1 MDSFHSLDNRTIAI
15 PASPAGI
22 DSSTPVSNSYTTYTP
37 DNSFKTHNALSKERV
52 RMVPSEVNAAPEEV
66 FSATVRSTA
75 SRFLPFS
82 AVFIS
87 RALIVIALLAQIVV
101 AWRFWY
107 LTWDDSAITLGFAR
121 TFALTGKIEP
131 TPGSGIVEGYST
143 TLWMLLMAI
152 AAKFAVTPS
161 ALLVVAK
168 ISTLLLNLAN
178 ILLMRRWFLTWTT
191 ETIGNLVAGSV
202 GCGLMFYETINGME
216 TPLILTLV
224 LVMLLLFPRP
234 GRTARFF
241 YLLTGSAFL
250 LIRWEAAW
258 LLVPFVLA
266 ELSTEFNAERN
277 RRRAPLSAATWLS
290 VFLLTNLARWQYF
303 GSILPN
309 TIIAKRGIPYTTAIP
324 SIEIQRHLQDP
335 VFILTSSKIFVIV
348 VIAGLL
354 YDHFVLNRQSSM
366 LEMLRSS
373 YHGSWQLRFAILFTA
388 FSLILTAAIGANWG
402 PQARSFYPAWP
413 FLFGLLLL
421 PLSQLRTRTL
431 AWATAA
437 LFVFA
442 LLRMTVHVRE
452 LEAYQAPVYM
462 PRTTVSGFEAVAS
475 ALSDIESASH
485 HSHLVYAGPDM
496 GAVMLFT
503 HGVRVIDLGLLCDP
517 FLARTRYAAINS
529 YVLQQRQPD
538 VIEVHENWTKLAN
551 LQASPLFLRRYRP
564 VYVHGIRT
572 FLDRNLIQSI
582 DPSRL
587 REKPFQPDGRP
598 DIGEL
603 RQNPLLKY
611 TNDDFRLNQDFGTY
625 LILS

>member
-1 MDSFHSLDNRTIAI
+1 
-15 PASPAGI
+15 
-22 DSSTPVSNSYTTYTP
+22 
-37 DNSFKTHNALSKERV
+37 
-52 RMVPSEVNAAPEEV
+52 MVPSEISAASEKIPP
-66 FSATVRSTA
+66 AAVRSTA
-75 SRFLPFS
+75 STHFTFS
-82 AVFIS
+82 AVLIS
-87 RALIVIALLAQIVV
+87 RSLLAVALLSQIIV
-101 AWRFWY
+101 AWRFWH

-161 ALLVVAK
+161 ALLVIAK

-191 ETIGNLVAGSV
+191 ETIANLVAGSV

-234 GRTARFF
+234 GRAARIA
-241 YLLTGSAFL
+241 YLVTGSAFL

-258 LLVPFVLA
+258 LLVPFVLV
-266 ELSTEFNAERN
+266 EFNAELNGERN
-277 RRRAPLSAATWLS
+277 RRRALLSAATWLS

-324 SIEIQRHLQDP
+324 SIELQRHLQDP
-335 VFILTSSKIFVIV
+335 IFILTSSKIFAIV
-348 VIAGLL
+348 AIAGLL
-354 YDHFVLNRQSSM
+354 YDHFVTRFVLKRQSSV
-366 LEMLRSS
+366 LEILRSS
-373 YHGSWQLRFAILFTA
+373 YHNSWQLRFALLFTV
-388 FSLILTAAIGANWG
+388 FSLILTAAIGINWG
-402 PQARSFYPAWP
+402 PPVRSFYPAWP

-421 PLSQLRTRTL
+421 PLSKLRIRTL
-431 AWATAA
+431 PWATAA
-437 LFVFA
+437 LCVFA
-442 LLRMTVHVRE
+442 LLRMTVHVQE
-452 LEAYQAPVYM
+452 LKAWQAPIYM
-462 PRTTVSGFEAVAS
+462 PRTTVSRFETVAS
-475 ALSDIESASH
+475 VLSDIESASH

-503 HGVRVIDLGLLCDP
+503 HGVQVIDLGLLCDS
-517 FLARTRYAAINS
+517 FLARTGYTAINS

-538 VIEVHENWTKLAN
+538 VIEVHENWTQLAN
-551 LQASPLFLRRYRP
+551 LQAYPFFLKRYRP

-572 FLDRNLIQSI
+572 FLDLNLIDSI

-587 REKPFQPDGRP
+587 SEKSFEPDGRP
-598 DIGEL
+598 ESIEFQ
-603 RQNPLLKY
+603 QNSLLKY
-611 TNDDFRLNQDFGTY
+611 TKDDFRLNKDFGTY
-625 LILS
+625 LVLN

>member
-1 MDSFHSLDNRTIAI
+1 M
-15 PASPAGI
+15 
-22 DSSTPVSNSYTTYTP
+22 Y
-37 DNSFKTHNALSKERV
+37 
-52 RMVPSEVNAAPEEV
+52 PSEVSAASEKV
-66 FSATVRSTA
+66 SAATVRSTA
-75 SRFLPFS
+75 SKYLPFS
-82 AVFIS
+82 PVFIS
-87 RALIVIALLAQIVV
+87 RALIVIALLSQIIV

-107 LTWDDSAITLGFAR
+107 LTWDDAAITLGFAR

-168 ISTLLLNLAN
+168 VSTLLLNLAN

-191 ETIGNLVAGSV
+191 ETIANLVAGSV

-234 GRTARFF
+234 GRAARLG

-258 LLVPFVLA
+258 LLVPFVLVEFKA
-266 ELSTEFNAERN
+266 ELSTKFNTGRN
-277 RRRAPLSAATWLS
+277 RRRALLSAITWLT
-290 VFLLTNLARWQYF
+290 VFLVSNLARWQYF

-309 TIIAKRGIPYTTAIP
+309 TIIAKRGIPYTTPIR
-324 SIEIQRHLQDP
+324 SIEIHRHLQDP
-335 VFILTSSKIFVIV
+335 IFILASSKILVIV

-354 YDHFVLNRQSSM
+354 YDRFVLKRPGSLS
-366 LEMLRSS
+366 EIFRSS
-373 YHGSWQLRFAILFTA
+373 YRNSWQLRFALLFTV
-388 FSLILTAAIGANWG
+388 FSLILTAAIGTNWG

-437 LFVFA
+437 LCVFA
-442 LLRMTVHVRE
+442 LLRMTVRVQE
-452 LEAYQAPVYM
+452 LKAYQAPVYM
-462 PRTTVSGFEAVAS
+462 PRTTVSRFETVAS
-475 ALSDIESASH
+475 VLSDIESASH

-503 HGVRVIDLGLLCDP
+503 HGVQVIDLGLLCDS
-517 FLARTRYAAINS
+517 FLARTRYTAINS

-538 VIEVHENWTKLAN
+538 VIEVHENWTQLAN
-551 LQASPLFLRRYRP
+551 LEAYPLFFRHYRP

-572 FLDRNLIQSI
+572 FLDRNLIESI
-582 DPSRL
+582 DSARL
-587 REKPFQPDGRP
+587 SEKPFQPDGRP
-598 DIGEL
+598 DNSEL
-603 RQNPLLKY
+603 QQNSLLKY
-611 TNDDFRLNQDFGTY
+611 TNLDLRLNKDFGTY
-625 LILS
+625 LVLN

>member
-1 MDSFHSLDNRTIAI
+1 
-15 PASPAGI
+15 
-22 DSSTPVSNSYTTYTP
+22 
-37 DNSFKTHNALSKERV
+37 
-52 RMVPSEVNAAPEEV
+52 MVPSVVSAASEKIPSAAP
-66 FSATVRSTA
+66 RSTA
-75 SRFLPFS
+75 STYLPFS
-82 AVFIS
+82 AVFLS
-87 RALIVIALLAQIVV
+87 RSLILIAVLAQIIV
-101 AWRFWY
+101 AWRFWS

-121 TFALTGKIEP
+121 TFALTGRIEP

-143 TLWMLLMAI
+143 TLWMLLMTI
-152 AAKFAVTPS
+152 AAKFAATPA
-161 ALLVVAK
+161 ALLVIAK

-191 ETIGNLVAGSV
+191 ETIANLVAGSV

-234 GRTARFF
+234 SRTARIA
-241 YLLTGSAFL
+241 YLVTGSAFL

-258 LLVPFVLA
+258 LLVPFILA
-266 ELSTEFNAERN
+266 ELNAEFNAQHN
-277 RRRAPLSAATWLS
+277 RRRALLSAATWLT

-303 GSILPN
+303 GSLLPN
-309 TIIAKRGIPYTTAIP
+309 TIIAKRGIPYTTAIR

-335 VFILTSSKIFVIV
+335 VFILTSSKIFAIIA
-348 VIAGLL
+348 IAGLL
-354 YDHFVLNRQSSM
+354 YDHFVLKRPGSL

-373 YHGSWQLRFAILFTA
+373 YRNSWQLRFCLLFTV
-388 FSLILTAAIGANWG
+388 FSLILTAAIGVNWG
-402 PQARSFYPAWP
+402 PPVRSFYPAWP

-437 LFVFA
+437 LCVFA
-442 LLRMTVHVRE
+442 LLRMTVHVQE
-452 LEAYQAPVYM
+452 LKAYQAPVYM
-462 PRTTVSGFEAVAS
+462 PRTTVSGFETVAS

-503 HGVRVIDLGLLCDP
+503 HGVQVIDLGLLCDS
-517 FLARTRYAAINS
+517 FLARTRYTAINS

-538 VIEVHENWTKLAN
+538 VIEVHENWTQLAN
-551 LQASPLFLRRYRP
+551 LEAYPLFLRRYRP

-572 FLDRNLIQSI
+572 FLDRNLIESI

-587 REKPFQPDGRP
+587 SEKPFQPDGRP
-598 DIGEL
+598 DISEL
-603 RQNPLLKY
+603 QQNSLLKY
-611 TNDDFRLNQDFGTY
+611 TKDDFRLNKDFGTY
-625 LILS
+625 LILN

>member
-1 MDSFHSLDNRTIAI
+1 M
-15 PASPAGI
+15 
-22 DSSTPVSNSYTTYTP
+22 Y
-37 DNSFKTHNALSKERV
+37 
-52 RMVPSEVNAAPEEV
+52 PSEVSAASKKIPA
-66 FSATVRSTA
+66 ATVRSTA
-75 SRFLPFS
+75 SRYLPFS

-87 RALIVIALLAQIVV
+87 RSLLAIALLAQIIV

-121 TFALTGKIEP
+121 TFALTGRIEP

-191 ETIGNLVAGSV
+191 ETIANLVAGSV

-224 LVMLLLFPRP
+224 LVMLLLLPRP
-234 GRTARFF
+234 SRAARIA
-241 YLLTGSAFL
+241 YLVTGSAFL

-258 LLVPFVLA
+258 LLVPFVLV
-266 ELSTEFNAERN
+266 EFNTEFNAELNADRN
-277 RRRAPLSAATWLS
+277 RRRALLSAATWLS

-309 TIIAKRGIPYTTAIP
+309 TIIAKRGLPYTTSIP

-335 VFILTSSKIFVIV
+335 IIILTSFKILVII

-354 YDHFVLNRQSSM
+354 YDRFVLKRPGSLS
-366 LEMLRSS
+366 EILRSS
-373 YHGSWQLRFAILFTA
+373 YRDSWQLRFAILFTV
-388 FSLILTAAIGANWG
+388 FSLILTAAIGTNWG
-402 PQARSFYPAWP
+402 PPVRSFYPAWP

-431 AWATAA
+431 AWTTAA
-437 LFVFA
+437 LCVFA
-442 LLRMTVHVRE
+442 LLRMTVHVQE
-452 LEAYQAPVYM
+452 LKAYQAPIYM
-462 PRTTVSGFEAVAS
+462 PRTTVSRFEAVAS
-475 ALSDIESASH
+475 VLSDIESASH

-503 HGVRVIDLGLLCDP
+503 HGVQVIDLGLLCDS

-538 VIEVHENWTKLAN
+538 VIEVHENWTQLAN
-551 LQASPLFLRRYRP
+551 LEAYPLFFRRYRP

-582 DPSRL
+582 DASRL
-587 REKPFQPDGRP
+587 SEKPFQPDGRP
-598 DIGEL
+598 DNSEL
-603 RQNPLLKY
+603 QQNSLLKY
-611 TNDDFRLNQDFGTY
+611 TNLDLRLNKDFGTY
-625 LILS
+625 LVLN

>member
-1 MDSFHSLDNRTIAI
+1 
-15 PASPAGI
+15 
-22 DSSTPVSNSYTTYTP
+22 
-37 DNSFKTHNALSKERV
+37 
-52 RMVPSEVNAAPEEV
+52 MVPSEVSAASEKISPA
-66 FSATVRSTA
+66 SVRSTA
-75 SRFLPFS
+75 SKYLSFS
-82 AVFIS
+82 AVSIS
-87 RALIVIALLAQIVV
+87 RSLLAIALLSQIIV
-101 AWRFWY
+101 AWRFWA

-121 TFALTGKIEP
+121 TFALTGRIEP

-191 ETIGNLVAGSV
+191 ETIANLVAGSV

-266 ELSTEFNAERN
+266 EFNAELN
-277 RRRAPLSAATWLS
+277 RRRALLSAATWLS
-290 VFLLTNLARWQYF
+290 VFLLTNLARWRYF

-309 TIIAKRGIPYTTAIP
+309 TIIAKRGIPYTTSIR

-335 VFILTSSKIFVIV
+335 VFILTSSKIFVVV

-354 YDHFVLNRQSSM
+354 YDRFILKRPGSLS
-366 LEMLRSS
+366 EILRSS
-373 YHGSWQLRFAILFTA
+373 YRDSWQLRFCLLFTV
-388 FSLILTAAIGANWG
+388 FSLILTAAIGVNWG
-402 PQARSFYPAWP
+402 PPVRSFYPAWP

-437 LFVFA
+437 LCVFA
-442 LLRMTVHVRE
+442 LLRMTVHVQE
-452 LEAYQAPVYM
+452 LKAYQAPIYM
-462 PRTTVSGFEAVAS
+462 PRTTVSRFETVAS
-475 ALSDIESASH
+475 VLSDIESASH

-503 HGVRVIDLGLLCDP
+503 HGVQVIDLGLLCDS
-517 FLARTRYAAINS
+517 FLARTRYTAINS

-538 VIEVHENWTKLAN
+538 VIEVHENWTQLAN
-551 LQASPLFLRRYRP
+551 LEAYPLFFRRYRP

-582 DPSRL
+582 DASRL
-587 REKPFQPDGRP
+587 SEKPFQPDGRP
-598 DIGEL
+598 DISEL
-603 RQNPLLKY
+603 QQNSLLKY
-611 TNDDFRLNQDFGTY
+611 TNDDFRLNKDFGTY
-625 LILS
+625 LILN

>member
-1 MDSFHSLDNRTIAI
+1 
-15 PASPAGI
+15 
-22 DSSTPVSNSYTTYTP
+22 
-37 DNSFKTHNALSKERV
+37 
-52 RMVPSEVNAAPEEV
+52 MVPSEVSTASEKIP
-66 FSATVRSTA
+66 SAMLRSTA
-75 SRFLPFS
+75 SRYLPFS
-82 AVFIS
+82 AVCIS
-87 RALIVIALLAQIVV
+87 RSLILIALLSQIIV
-101 AWRFWY
+101 AWRFWA

-191 ETIGNLVAGSV
+191 ETIANLVAGSV

-234 GRTARFF
+234 NRTAQIC
-241 YLLTGSAFL
+241 YLLTGSVFL

-258 LLVPFVLA
+258 LLVPFVLVD
-266 ELSTEFNAERN
+266 FNADLNAEHNAKHN
-277 RRRAPLSAATWLS
+277 RRRALLSAATWVS
-290 VFLLTNLARWQYF
+290 AFLLINLARWQYF

-309 TIIAKRGIPYTTAIP
+309 TIIAKRGIPYTTSIP

-335 VFILTSSKIFVIV
+335 IFILTSSKIFAIV
-348 VIAGLL
+348 AIAGLL
-354 YDHFVLNRQSSM
+354 YDHFVLKRPGSP
-366 LEMLRSS
+366 LDILRSS
-373 YHGSWQLRFAILFTA
+373 YRDSWQLRFCLLFTV
-388 FSLILTAAIGANWG
+388 FSLILTAAIGVNWG
-402 PQARSFYPAWP
+402 PPVRSFYPAWP

-421 PLSQLRTRTL
+421 PLSQLRPRTL
-431 AWATAA
+431 VWATAV
-437 LFVFA
+437 LCVFA
-442 LLRMTVHVRE
+442 LLRMTVHVQE
-452 LEAYQAPVYM
+452 LRAFEAPVYM
-462 PRTTVSGFEAVAS
+462 PQTTVSRFETVAS
-475 ALSDIESASH
+475 VLSDIESASH

-503 HGVRVIDLGLLCDP
+503 HGVQVIDLGLLCDP
-517 FLARTRYAAINS
+517 VLARTRYTAINA

-538 VIEVHENWTKLAN
+538 VIEVHNNWTQFAN
-551 LQASPLFLRRYRP
+551 LQAYPLFFRRYRP

-587 REKPFQPDGRP
+587 SEKPFQPDGRP
-598 DIGEL
+598 DNSEL
-603 RQNPLLKY
+603 QQNSFLKY
-611 TNDDFRLNQDFGTY
+611 TKDDFRLNKDFGTY
-625 LILS
+625 LILN

>member
-1 MDSFHSLDNRTIAI
+1 MASKYLAFSGVFLSRSLLA
-15 PASPAGI
+15 
-22 DSSTPVSNSYTTYTP
+22 
-37 DNSFKTHNALSKERV
+37 
-52 RMVPSEVNAAPEEV
+52 
-66 FSATVRSTA
+66 
-75 SRFLPFS
+75 
-82 AVFIS
+82 
-87 RALIVIALLAQIVV
+87 IALLSQIIV

-152 AAKFAVTPS
+152 AAKFAATPA
-161 ALLVVAK
+161 ALLIVAK

-191 ETIGNLVAGSV
+191 ETIANLVAGSV

-234 GRTARFF
+234 SRTAQIC

-258 LLVPFVLA
+258 LLVPFVLIDLNPD
-266 ELSTEFNAERN
+266 LSTERN
-277 RRRAPLSAATWLS
+277 PEHNRHRALLSAATWLA
-290 VFLLTNLARWQYF
+290 VFLASNLARWRYF

-309 TIIAKRGIPYTTAIP
+309 TIIAKRGIPYTTAIR

-335 VFILTSSKIFVIV
+335 VFILTSSKIFAIV
-348 VIAGLL
+348 AIAGLL
-354 YDHFVLNRQSSM
+354 YDYYVTHFVLKRPGS
-366 LEMLRSS
+366 LAEMLRSS
-373 YHGSWQLRFAILFTA
+373 YRGSWQLRFALFFTV
-388 FSLILTAAIGANWG
+388 FSLILTAAIGTNWG
-402 PQARSFYPAWP
+402 PPVRSFYPAWP

-421 PLSQLRTRTL
+421 PLSKLRTRTL

-437 LFVFA
+437 LCVFA
-442 LLRMTVHVRE
+442 LLRMTVHVQE
-452 LEAYQAPVYM
+452 LKAWQAPVYM
-462 PRTTVSGFEAVAS
+462 PQTTVSKFETVAS
-475 ALSDIESASH
+475 VLSDIESASH

-503 HGVRVIDLGLLCDP
+503 HGVQVIDLGLLCDP
-517 FLARTRYAAINS
+517 FLARTGYAAINS

-538 VIEVHENWTKLAN
+538 VIEVHENWTQLAN
-551 LQASPLFLRRYRP
+551 LEAYPLFFRRYRP
-564 VYVHGIRT
+564 VYIHGIRT

-587 REKPFQPDGRP
+587 SEKPFQSDGRP

-603 RQNPLLKY
+603 QQNSLLKY
-611 TNDDFRLNQDFGTY
+611 TNDDFRLNKDFGSY
-625 LILS
+625 LVLN